1 MTFKRFLVRGRR
13 RWRRRGMSVG
23 LLCSL
28 AVHVALAALILW
40 PGLKDTLAAPMRTA
54 LIVDLVEGPTSG
66 ADGAE
71 LAEAPAAPAPA
82 APAAAPASRSDASP
96 VSTGAKGAE
105 APPQPPKGPEV
116 AANVGDLLRG
126 AEAAHGGAAPQV
138 ADAGGSGVFD
148 AMDAGGTGTTSLKD
162 FIRVQIERRWQID
175 PNAPDTQV
183 TLRLLIGSDGS
194 VLLAEPM
201 ADGDKVY
208 RALAIAARNAAL
220 LSSPLQFPRGTF
232 AVTGEMIIDLNTR
245 DTRR

>member
-1 MTFKRFLVRGRR
+1 MMRKRILVRGRR
-13 RWRRRGMSVG
+13 LWRRRGLSVG
-23 LLCSL
+23 LLCSI
-28 AVHVALAALILW
+28 AVHVVLVALILW
-40 PGLKDTLAAPMRTA
+40 PGLKNTLAEPLPAA

-82 APAAAPASRSDASP
+82 APAAAAPASRSDATP

-116 AANVGDLLRG
+116 AATVGDLLRG
-126 AEAAHGGAAPQV
+126 AEAAHGGAAAQV
-138 ADAGGSGVFD
+138 ADNGSGVFD
-148 AMDAGGTGTTSLKD
+148 AVDAGGTGTTSLKD

-175 PNAPDTQV
+175 ANAPDALV

-194 VLLAEPM
+194 VLFAEPM
-201 ADGDKVY
+201 TDGDKTY